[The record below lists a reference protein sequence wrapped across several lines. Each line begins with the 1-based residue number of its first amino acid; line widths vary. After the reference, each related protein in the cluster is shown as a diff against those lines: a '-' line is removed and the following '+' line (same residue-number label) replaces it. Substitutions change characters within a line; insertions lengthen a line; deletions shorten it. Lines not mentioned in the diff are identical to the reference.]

1 MRRERSTELR
11 TAARAMRMMRPHGF
25 TLIELTV
32 VMALV
37 GVLVASIYQFFART
51 SDALYEA
58 ESLAETTD
66 RGRFALELIARDIQS
81 AGSFGTPDSGAIGG
95 GVNVDDIWINRTQT
109 TQQNYRV
116 RSIIQA
122 SNTQD
127 RYLVAQRP
135 AGGDTNNPGVGM
147 DDVILIGA
155 YDFPFTFEATNVQMS
170 GAGSVTLANNAR
182 GYLRFARQD
191 PFNLNDMTTLPAS
204 RERSLREVQ
213 RIVRLM
219 DHNGYIQFSRMG
231 AVQPTPNAGTQVLS
245 LAGPLFMTR
254 QGNDLWG
261 LEPAATEDV
270 GYDAALLDVFR
281 YRVCRDATDATNLRL
296 VKERLIPD
304 QTIMGAAVMIAVPPA
319 QCGVPQPG
327 VVVPGSQVSVVDRV
341 VDFQIWYDCVPAN
354 GGIVIPWVSR
364 WDTTVLTVESQPE
377 HSCMLANGAEAPGR
391 GRMAHVRLSVRT
403 EDERRDVP
411 HYGFVDLT
419 SGAQSL
425 TPTAT
430 TGSLQTYDIDGD
442 PATSAR
448 VMTFQVDV
456 ELPNFGARSATSAT
470 AAAMP

>member
-1 MRRERSTELR
+1 
-11 TAARAMRMMRPHGF
+11 MRMMRPHGF

-95 GVNVDDIWINRTQT
+95 GVNVDDIWINRTQA

-122 SNTQD
+122 TNTQD
-127 RYLVAQRP
+127 RYLVAQS
-135 AGGDTNNPGVGM
+135 ATGANTNNPGVGM

-170 GAGSVTLANNAR
+170 ASGSVTLANNAR
-182 GYLRFARQD
+182 GYLRFGRQD
-191 PFNLNDMTTLPAS
+191 PFNLNDVTTLPSS
-204 RERSLREVQ
+204 RADSLRAVQ

-245 LAGPLFMTR
+245 LAGPLFMAR

-304 QTIMGAAVMIAVPPA
+304 QPIMGASVTMALPPA
-319 QCGVPQPG
+319 QCGVAQPG

-354 GGIVIPWVSR
+354 GGVVIPWVNR
-364 WDTTVLTVESQPE
+364 WDTTVATVDSQLG
-377 HSCMLANGAEAPGR
+377 HDCMLAVASGAETPGR

-411 HYGFVDLT
+411 NYGFVDLAT
-419 SGAQSL
+419 GAQSL

-456 ELPNFGARSATSAT
+456 ELPNFGARSATAAT